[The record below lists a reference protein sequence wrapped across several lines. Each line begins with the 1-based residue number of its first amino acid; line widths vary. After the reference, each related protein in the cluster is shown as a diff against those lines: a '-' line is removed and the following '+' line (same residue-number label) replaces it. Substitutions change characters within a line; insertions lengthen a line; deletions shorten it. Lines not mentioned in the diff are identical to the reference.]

1 MESIRNILNILP
13 PFFTDAFADSIKLV
27 PFLFIIFLFIEI
39 SENYFSKKIDSFL
52 KYSKKLGPVLGSLLA
67 TIPQCGFSVIAA
79 TLYIKRFISTGTLIA
94 VFIATSDEAIPIL
107 LSEPSQ
113 FGTIIKIIF
122 VKLVLGIGVGYGVD
136 YLLRNRKEIGNEY
149 YAQNLILNEKGCC
162 DHDIEKKKISSIILH
177 PIKHTLHIFLFIF
190 LICVILNYLLEGFV
204 LNNFVLQSPTLQ
216 PIIMAFVGLIPNCAI
231 SVLIA
236 MLYIKGVIGFG
247 SVIAGLSAGGGL
259 GLLVLLRNNI
269 NRDDNWF
276 ILKTLFLVSMTA
288 GIILQ
293 MLG

>member
-13 PFFTDAFADSIKLV
+13 PFLTDAF
-27 PFLFIIFLFIEI
+27 IEI
-39 SENYFSKKIDSFL
+39 FENYFSKKIDSFL
-52 KYSKKLGPVLGSLLA
+52 KYSEKFGPILGALLA
-67 TIPQCGFSVIAA
+67 TVPQCGFSVVAA

-107 LSEPSQ
+107 LSEPNQ
-113 FGTIIKIIF
+113 FGTIIKIIL
-122 VKLVLGIGVGYGVD
+122 VKLVLAIGVGYGVD
-136 YLLRNRKEIGNEY
+136 YVLRNRKAIRNTFYDNEP
-149 YAQNLILNEKGCC
+149 IVTEKGCC

-190 LICVILNYLLEGFV
+190 SICIILNYLMQGFI
-204 LNNFVLQSPTLQ
+204 LYNFVLQSPILQ
-216 PIIMAFVGLIPNCAI
+216 PIVMSFIGLIPNCAV

-259 GLLVLLRNNI
+259 GLLVLLRNNPD
-269 NRDDNWF
+269 RDDNWL
-276 ILKTLFLVSMTA
+276 ILKILFLVSMTA

-293 MLG
+293 IFG